1 MKKLLLPLIALLMV
15 TTANA
20 GLIPTLVGAPVSCGM
35 DCWTYTYTV
44 SLGTD
49 QRVDD
54 SDPTQGPGATITD
67 PGHFLTVFDFHGY
80 IMGSIMTMDP
90 DWVGSSS
97 LIGPTGVGVVPV
109 DNAAIP
115 NITVTYVGA
124 ATINGPDDP
133 IVTFSANSIYGLTH
147 GDEFSGQAERIGG
160 GLDGTAASSYGFVV
174 GPAPIPEPGTYALM
188 GAGLLGLGLLRRR
201 FVK

>member
-54 SDPTQGPGATITD
+54 SD
-67 PGHFLTVFDFHGY
+67 HHR
-80 IMGSIMTMDP
+80 SR
-90 DWVGSSS
+90 S
-97 LIGPTGVGVVPV
+97 L
-109 DNAAIP
+109 
-115 NITVTYVGA
+115 
-124 ATINGPDDP
+124 
-133 IVTFSANSIYGLTH
+133 
-147 GDEFSGQAERIGG
+147 
-160 GLDGTAASSYGFVV
+160 SYGV
-174 GPAPIPEPGTYALM
+174 
-188 GAGLLGLGLLRRR
+188 
-201 FVK
+201 